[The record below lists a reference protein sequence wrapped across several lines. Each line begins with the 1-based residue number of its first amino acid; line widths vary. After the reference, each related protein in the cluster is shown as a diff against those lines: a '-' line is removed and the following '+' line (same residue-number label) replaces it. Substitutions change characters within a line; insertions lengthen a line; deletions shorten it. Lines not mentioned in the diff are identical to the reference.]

1 MAASVNAN
9 SIYPFVSQKN
19 SKASSTSMDNSTLG
33 KDAFLQ
39 LLVAQLK
46 YQDPMNPSDNTTY
59 IAQLAQ
65 FSSVEQ
71 LSNISGQ
78 LNVQGQNLGLTSDL
92 IGKQAEWDIFDAA
105 GKLTTASGLV
115 DSVVL
120 KDGIQYIVSSGNY
133 VPIDALKSIRSD
145 AAEEAPEQAPEESS
159 GEQPAGA

>member
-1 MAASVNAN
+1 MAATVNAN
-9 SIYPFVSQKN
+9 SIYPYVSQKN
-19 SKASSTSMDNSTLG
+19 SNAESTSMDNSTMG

-46 YQDPMNPSDNTTY
+46 YQDPMSPSDNTSY

-71 LSNISGQ
+71 LTNISGQ

-92 IGKQAEWDIFDAA
+92 IGKNAEWDVYDAA
-105 GKLTTASGLV
+105 GKLTTESGNV

-120 KDGIQYIVSSGNY
+120 KDGLQYIISGGNY
-133 VPIDALKSIRSD
+133 IPIDALKSIRSV
-145 AAEEAPEQAPEESS
+145 AEETGPVQSPT
-159 GEQPAGA
+159 EQPAGA